1 LIRINLLPKAP
12 RRRVPGRALLDV
24 GLPVAALVIAVL
36 LWAVLAGQ
44 NAALNRDIQ
53 AADREIAEL
62 RPTVER
68 VIELDRQ
75 IASMRERERLV
86 ADLLKQ
92 QLPAA
97 SILNEIRLLVP
108 KEVWV
113 LSMSVPEPTA
123 LNMEGLA
130 MNYYA
135 VARLMENLSTG
146 QLFREVDLNVVQ
158 TEKVGQS
165 EVVRYQ
171 ITARINKP
179 QAMGGDRP

>member
-1 LIRINLLPKAP
+1 MIRINLLPKVP
-12 RRRVPGRALLDV
+12 RKILPGRTIIEI
-24 GLPVAALVIAVL
+24 GLPVAVLGVVIV

-44 NAALNRDIQ
+44 NAALQRDVD
-53 AADREIAEL
+53 AANKEINEL

-75 IASMRERERLV
+75 IAAMREREKVV

-97 SILNEIRLLVP
+97 AILNEIRLLVP

-113 LSMSVPEPTA
+113 VSMTVPEPSSI
-123 LNMEGLA
+123 NMEGMAL
-130 MNYYA
+130 NYYA
-135 VARLMENLSTG
+135 VARLMDNLASG
-146 QLFREVDLNVVQ
+146 QLFRDVDLMVVQ
-158 TEKVGQS
+158 LEKVGLT

-171 ITARINKP
+171 ITARISKP

>member
-1 LIRINLLPKAP
+1 MIRINLLPKVS
-12 RRRVPGRALLDV
+12 RKVLPGRTILEIGFPA
-24 GLPVAALVIAVL
+24 AVL
-36 LWAVLAGQ
+36 GVAIVLWAILAGQ
-44 NAALNRDIQ
+44 NAALQRDID
-53 AADREIAEL
+53 AANKEINEL

-75 IASMRERERLV
+75 IGVMRERERVV

-97 SILNEIRLLVP
+97 AILNEIRLLIP

-113 LSMSVPEPTA
+113 LSMNVPDPSVI
-123 LNMEGLA
+123 NMEGMA

-135 VARLMENLSTG
+135 VARLMDNLASG
-146 QLFREVDLNVVQ
+146 QLFRDVDLTVVQ
-158 TEKVGQS
+158 LEKIGSS

-171 ITARINKP
+171 ITARISKP

>member
-1 LIRINLLPKAP
+1 MIRINLLPKAP
-12 RRRVPGRALLDV
+12 RKIVPGRTILEI
-24 GLPVAALVIAVL
+24 GLPVAVLGIVIV
-36 LWAVLAGQ
+36 LWAVLTGQ
-44 NAALNRDIQ
+44 NVALQRDVD
-53 AADREIAEL
+53 ATNKEITEL

-75 IASMRERERLV
+75 IAAMRERERVV

-97 SILNEIRLLVP
+97 AILNEVRLLIP

-113 LSMSVPEPTA
+113 LSMNVPEPSA
-123 LNMEGLA
+123 LNLEGMA

-135 VARLMENLSTG
+135 VARLMDNLAAG
-146 QLFREVDLNVVQ
+146 QMFREVDLTVVQ
-158 TEKVGQS
+158 LEKVGPR

-171 ITARINKP
+171 ITARISKP